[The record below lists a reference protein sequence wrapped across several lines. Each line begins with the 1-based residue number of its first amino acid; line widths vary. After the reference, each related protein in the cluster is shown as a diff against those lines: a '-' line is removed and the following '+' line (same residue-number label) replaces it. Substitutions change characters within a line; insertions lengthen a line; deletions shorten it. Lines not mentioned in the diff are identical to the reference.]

1 MHIFTEK
8 LRNGFF
14 ALARPTKY
22 GLSAYSYS
30 NRTQAEIRQMLLLAS
45 GIESNIRQFNG
56 GPFYIIINT
65 DKLCPNQ

>member
-1 MHIFTEK
+1 MQIHTEK
-8 LRNGFF
+8 LRNGLF

-30 NRTQAEIRQMLLLAS
+30 NFKQAEIRQMLLLAS

-56 GPFYIIINT
+56 GPFYVIVVNPT
-65 DKLCPNQ
+65 QCPNQ